1 MMTSTDR
8 ASAALRRVFE
18 IAARVLRGLTL
29 LAIGS
34 AGAVAVAWLVWVADA
49 PPPATDGWVARLVV
63 LAVLLSPAAVLL
75 VLVAGLRDLGRLP
88 ERTRALPSDLRD
100 RASDVRR
107 PPSGSPRRGIL
118 GVLVSMIRLARV
130 VLGSREAL
138 SPYAAVTIALRP
150 AILLASF
157 LAALAAVVEI
167 PAAVVS
173 VLILA
178 LTCRSGSAGGSH
190 RPRRPNRGST
200 RPWGAAAPS
209 RSRGSRRSR

>member
-1 MMTSTDR
+1 MDTPRTLTGTDR

-34 AGAVAVAWLVWVADA
+34 AAAVAVAWLVWVGDA
-49 PPPATDGWVARLVV
+49 PPPEIDGWVVRLVV
-63 LAVLLSPAAVLL
+63 LAVLLSPAAVL
-75 VLVAGLRDLGRLP
+75 VVFVAGLRDLGRLP
-88 ERTRALPSDLRD
+88 ERTRALPVELRD
-100 RASDVRR
+100 RASNVRR
-107 PPSGSPRRGIL
+107 PPSGSRRGIL

-138 SPYAAVTIALRP
+138 TPYAAVAIALRP
-150 AILLASF
+150 AILIASF
-157 LAALAAVVEI
+157 FAVLAAVVEI

-178 LTCRSGSAGGSH
+178 LT
-190 RPRRPNRGST
+190 
-200 RPWGAAAPS
+200 
-209 RSRGSRRSR
+209 